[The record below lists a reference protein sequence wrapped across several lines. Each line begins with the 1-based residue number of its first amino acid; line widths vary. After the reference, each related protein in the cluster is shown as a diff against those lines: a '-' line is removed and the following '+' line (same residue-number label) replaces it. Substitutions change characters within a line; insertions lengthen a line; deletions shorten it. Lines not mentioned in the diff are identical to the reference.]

1 MPRLSNTV
9 TLRTLLGVALLV
21 FVLSAGAGAATSALV
36 IEQGPRGRP
45 GPTGPEGPRGR
56 PGRADAKS
64 VLEAIQRQPARVAA
78 AVQNHLDPSLGE
90 FDSRVDTL
98 ESDLTIICQS
108 FALSEPC
115 KTR

>member
-21 FVLSAGAGAATSALV
+21 FVLSAGAGAGISSLL
-36 IEQGPRGRP
+36 IERGPRGRP
-45 GPTGPEGPRGR
+45 GPSGSEGPRGQ

-64 VLEAIQRQPARVAA
+64 VVEAIQRQPARVAA

-90 FDSRVDTL
+90 LDSKVDAL
-98 ESDLTIICQS
+98 ESDLAIICQS

>member
-9 TLRTLLGVALLV
+9 TLRTLLGVSLLV
-21 FVLSAGAGAATSALV
+21 FVLATSAGAGIASLV
-36 IEQGPRGRP
+36 IERGPRGRP

-64 VLEAIQRQPARVAA
+64 VLEAIQRQPARAAA

-90 FDSRVDTL
+90 LDSKVDAL
-98 ESDLTIICQS
+98 ESDLAIICQS